1 MNTTSF
7 QQMNLSSEL
16 LRAVENLG
24 YREATAIQAEAIPLI
39 LQGRD
44 VVGRSN
50 TGTGKTAA
58 FGIPAV
64 ERVVE
69 TASSRPQ
76 VLILCPTRE
85 LAMQIAEEL
94 KKLAQY
100 KSGVRIATL
109 YGGQSIEVQLRQLR
123 TANLVVGT
131 PGRVM
136 DHMERRSLRL
146 EEVGMVVLDE
156 ADEMLNMGFLED
168 IRSILS
174 QVPEQR
180 QTILFSATMPPAIL
194 SISRQFQQDPQVVEA
209 SGGSRTLDAIS
220 QYYYR
225 APSGAK
231 MDVLNLLLQYHDPH
245 RSIVFCNT
253 KKMVDELTEYLNRS
267 GFKAAGLHGDMQQAA
282 RTQVM
287 NAFKSGQLRILA
299 ATDVAA
305 RGIDVEGVD
314 AVFNY
319 DIPQDPEYYIHRIG
333 RTARAG
339 RTGSSYTLAASFRQV
354 GEIRQLRQYT
364 RSSIAEASIPTPE
377 EILAR
382 RQEALLFQVRQLVK
396 QDTDLQWEELVE
408 QLSAE
413 GFPPEKVA
421 AALLCASADRN
432 RRPIPVVQP
441 PRPAREEREQGRPFG
456 SRRGGGRV
464 RVSVDIG
471 RESRVLP
478 NHIVGAIVERTGL
491 PSRAIG
497 KIDIHSDYTLVDL
510 SHADAQLV
518 LSGMKGQKIRGRRV
532 TVTLAARNVKDV
544 KDARNAKDVKGAT
557 NVKDMKGFRSAKDVK
572 DATNV
577 KDMKG
582 IRSSENVKDATN
594 VKDVK
599 HVTDVRKK

>member
-69 TASSRPQ
+69 TARSRPQ

-194 SISRQFQQDPQVVEA
+194 SISRPVSAGSPGGGGQRGEQDAGRHLPVLLPGPLRRQDGCAQPAAPIPRSPPLHCVLQHQKDGGRADRVPQPQRFQ
-209 SGGSRTLDAIS
+209 GGG
-220 QYYYR
+220 
-225 APSGAK
+225 APRG
-231 MDVLNLLLQYHDPH
+231 H
-245 RSIVFCNT
+245 
-253 KKMVDELTEYLNRS
+253 
-267 GFKAAGLHGDMQQAA
+267 AAGGAHPGD
-282 RTQVM
+282 
-287 NAFKSGQLRILA
+287 
-299 ATDVAA
+299 
-305 RGIDVEGVD
+305 
-314 AVFNY
+314 
-319 DIPQDPEYYIHRIG
+319 
-333 RTARAG
+333 
-339 RTGSSYTLAASFRQV
+339 
-354 GEIRQLRQYT
+354 
-364 RSSIAEASIPTPE
+364 
-377 EILAR
+377 
-382 RQEALLFQVRQLVK
+382 
-396 QDTDLQWEELVE
+396 
-408 QLSAE
+408 
-413 GFPPEKVA
+413 
-421 AALLCASADRN
+421 
-432 RRPIPVVQP
+432 
-441 PRPAREEREQGRPFG
+441 ER
-456 SRRGGGRV
+456 
-464 RVSVDIG
+464 
-471 RESRVLP
+471 L
-478 NHIVGAIVERTGL
+478 
-491 PSRAIG
+491 
-497 KIDIHSDYTLVDL
+497 
-510 SHADAQLV
+510 
-518 LSGMKGQKIRGRRV
+518 
-532 TVTLAARNVKDV
+532 
-544 KDARNAKDVKGAT
+544 
-557 NVKDMKGFRSAKDVK
+557 
-572 DATNV
+572 
-577 KDMKG
+577 
-582 IRSSENVKDATN
+582 
-594 VKDVK
+594 
-599 HVTDVRKK
+599 